1 MAGHRNVAW
10 RCRAVPSRREV
21 LRVLATLSAA
31 ACPASAWA
39 VPQFRGPGAEFPAS
53 REPRR
58 RQELPSATLPLRER
72 FADLRRH
79 FVFEY
84 YPWYGTNPWF
94 HWNDP
99 WRVPPVDIA
108 ATSYPLLG
116 PYDSRDRR
124 VLEQHARWIAEAGVG
139 AVNLSWW
146 GRDSFEDRA
155 VHGVMD
161 AMRDHDVQVTFHLEP
176 YEHRAARLLDDV
188 RYLVREYGDRRG
200 WDALLLLEDARRRSG
215 PVFKLFGTIL
225 PLVGTDCHGVTSP
238 VAGYVEDA
246 TWRQQTD
253 AVRREF
259 ARDFDHVTLLA
270 DSLDMVRTRNAG
282 FDGVANYDDFVAPE
296 SWAPLASAASDRGL
310 LFSFQ
315 VNAGFDSVRPREVE
329 PDSCYRP
336 TPFEPGGR
344 ELDWAV
350 EGTREEAMRLSASRI
365 ESSFAETL
373 RLQAD
378 PRLTNA
384 ARGFF
389 LVYVN
394 TFNEWH
400 EGTQF
405 EPMKSARDLTPA
417 ERAIGYHNPPEGDYR
432 LRLLQQLLKQVL

>member
-1 MAGHRNVAW
+1 MESGMTAHW
-10 RCRAVPSRREV
+10 SRRRF
-21 LRVLATLSAA
+21 LRTLASAA
-31 ACPASAWA
+31 SAVHPVSA
-39 VPQFRGPGAEFPAS
+39 RAAAQVRVPGAERPAA

-58 RQELPSATLPLRER
+58 DRGLPGPTLPLRER

-94 HWNDP
+94 HWNDA

-146 GRDSFEDRA
+146 GRGSFEDRA

-161 AMRDHDVQVTFHLEP
+161 VMRDHDIHVAFHLEP
-176 YEHRAARLLDDV
+176 YEDRAARLLDDV

-200 WDALLLLEDARRRSG
+200 WDAFLLLEDARRRTG

-225 PLVGTDCHGVTSP
+225 PRSSTDCHGVTSP

-246 TWRQQTD
+246 EWRRQTG

-270 DSLDMVRTRNAG
+270 DSLDMVRTREAG
-282 FDGVANYDDFVAPE
+282 FDGIANYDDFVAPE
-296 SWAPLASAASDRGL
+296 AWPPLAAAASDRGL

-315 VNAGFDSVRPREVE
+315 VNAGFDSVRPREVA
-329 PDSCYRP
+329 PDSCYAP
-336 TPFEPGGR
+336 TPFEPGRR
-344 ELDWAV
+344 ELDWTEEA
-350 EGTREEAMRLSASRI
+350 TRAEAMRLSASRI
-365 ESSFAETL
+365 EASFAETI
-373 RLQAD
+373 RLQTD
-378 PRLTNA
+378 PRLANA
-384 ARGFF
+384 ARGYF
-389 LVYVN
+389 LTYIN

-417 ERAIGYHNPPEGDYR
+417 ERAIGYHNPPAGDYR
-432 LRLLQQLLKQVL
+432 IRLLRQLLEQVL